1 MHKSGNRNGF
11 SYPFYF
17 AINSE
22 NANVSQF
29 TPKQIRTS
37 WIRFHYVRWSTTGK
51 PPLHVYAGQGIQ
63 ILTAFATCTGVR
75 RRPLRNMRHRTVESS
90 SSSSSSVLVTNEIDI
105 LFLKELRDRTVY
117 TRNGIYLIDCDWGS
131 ALPPLLGTVP
141 FFVHRVQ

>member
-1 MHKSGNRNGF
+1 MCRNSHLSRSARPGSVF
-11 SYPFYF
+11 ISCAGQPLE
-17 AINSE
+17 S
-22 NANVSQF
+22 S
-29 TPKQIRTS
+29 PL
-37 WIRFHYVRWSTTGK
+37 YVYS
-51 PPLHVYAGQGIQ
+51 GQGIQ
-63 ILTAFATCTGVR
+63 ILEAFGTCVGVR
-75 RRPLRNMRHRTVESS
+75 RRPLRNMGHQTVESS

>member
-1 MHKSGNRNGF
+1 MPKSGNRNGF

-75 RRPLRNMRHRTVESS
+75 RRPLRNMEPS